1 MKKFRVGFLIDNLN
15 PNQYVADL
23 IDYVASNENFDD
35 PVIITGY
42 KFKSSKNFIQKLI
55 VLFKK
60 NPFQFFNNVFRSLLL
75 KIIKIIETMLF
86 FKKFPNYKTYREDTK
101 LKSYEII
108 NVAGTV

>member
-42 KFKSSKNFIQKLI
+42 KFKSSKILFKNYC
-55 VLFKK
+55 LFKK
-60 NPFQFFNNVFRSLLL
+60 IHFNF
-75 KIIKIIETMLF
+75 
-86 FKKFPNYKTYREDTK
+86 
-101 LKSYEII
+101 
-108 NVAGTV
+108 

>member
-60 NPFQFFNNVFRSLLL
+60 IHFNFL
-75 KIIKIIETMLF
+75 TMFLGVYF
-86 FKKFPNYKTYREDTK
+86 
-101 LKSYEII
+101 
-108 NVAGTV
+108 